1 MRTTPNLGLRK
12 PDQEDFYN
20 VDDFNTNADI
30 LDAEITAIKN
40 QVTNASAK
48 FDGAAGHRHTG
59 AEGDAPPIG
68 LDGIDA
74 AARTSPGGTEPNRLA
89 MTDANGR
96 VGDSNRL
103 GGYPASEYVRR
114 DSSNGIPLGN
124 TNQDILRVK
133 GAILKTDTRTVEL
146 SYDPQGRLTNVV
158 EKDGS
163 TIVKTTTLTYDANGN
178 LTQVQ
183 ESAGGTT
190 VTTTLNYSGGR
201 LSSVSKTV
209 T

>member
-1 MRTTPNLGLRK
+1 MKTTQNLGLRK
-12 PDQEDFYN
+12 PDPEDFYD
-20 VDDFNTNADI
+20 VGDFNYNADV
-30 LDAEITAIKN
+30 LDAEVTAVKN
-40 QVTNASAK
+40 QVTT
-48 FDGAAGHRHTG
+48 HRHTG
-59 AEGDAPPIG
+59 AEDDAPPIG
-68 LDGIDA
+68 FDGIDA
-74 AARTSPGGTEPNRLA
+74 AARTTPGGTEPNRLA

-96 VGDSNRL
+96 VGDASKL
-103 GGYPASEYVRR
+103 GGYPASDYVRR
-114 DSSNGIPLGN
+114 DSSSGIPLGN

-190 VTTTLNYSGGR
+190 VTSTLTYTNDK
-201 LSSVSKTV
+201 LVSVSKEV
-209 T
+209 I